1 MKTDELI
8 AVLSAGTAPVAPGV
22 VRQRLL
28 LACLIG
34 ALGTAVLVFTI
45 LHPRDIVEASHTRAF
60 WMKVGYTAWL
70 GLGGYLLADRAA
82 RPGARLGIAPYVAA
96 APLVLIAS
104 MAVFDLARLPPTAW
118 HDVWMGQS
126 ARFCSIAIMIAAVP
140 VFIAVTV
147 ALRRLA
153 PTRLVFA
160 GAAAGLLAGGVGA
173 AVYALWCREH
183 SAVFVAS
190 WYTLGIAACAGIGA
204 LLGPKLL
211 RW

>member
-22 VRQRLL
+22 VRRRLL

-34 ALGTAVLVFTI
+34 ALAAGVLVFTI
-45 LHPRDIVEASHTRAF
+45 LHPRDLAAASQTRAF
-60 WMKVGYTAWL
+60 WMKVGYAAWL

-82 RPGARLGIAPYVAA
+82 RPGARLGAAPYVVA
-96 APLVLIAS
+96 APFAVIVA
-104 MAVFDLARLPPTAW
+104 MAIYDLANLPMSAW
-118 HDVWMGQS
+118 HDVWMGHS
-126 ARFCSIAIMIAAVP
+126 AQLCPIAILIAAVP
-140 VFIAVTV
+140 VFIAVAAV
-147 ALRRLA
+147 LRRLA

-160 GAAAGLLAGGVGA
+160 GAAAGLLAGGIGA
-173 AVYALWCREH
+173 TVYALWCREP

-190 WYTLGIAACAGIGA
+190 WYTLGILVCAGIGA
-204 LLGPKLL
+204 LLGPKVL